1 VASSSE
7 KPIHLAPGALEASGN
22 DILLRWA
29 GCREH
34 NEHMPDHVYKKIEIV
49 GSSPNGFEEAVRNA
63 LTRAQKTV
71 RNMRWFE
78 VTETR
83 GCIEEEG
90 KVGDWQV
97 TLKIGFTLE
106 E

>member
-1 VASSSE
+1 MWSA
-7 KPIHLAPGALEASGN
+7 N
-22 DILLRWA
+22 
-29 GCREH
+29 
-34 NEHMPDHVYKKIEIV
+34 NELMSKHVYKKIEIV
-49 GSSPNGFEEAVRNA
+49 GSAPSGFEDAVKNA
-63 LTRAQKTV
+63 LARAEKTV

-83 GCIEEEG
+83 GDIENG
-90 KVGDWQV
+90 KVDNWQV